1 MNQIL
6 AFFTSLTVGKKFL
19 LFLTPFISILLGMKA
34 LLFGLAIL
42 ITIDLVTGIIKSFKK
57 KKINYLV
64 IPVMIF
70 YVQAM
75 VLTNLLEGRA
85 MTFLRLML

>member
-42 ITIDLVTGIIKSFKK
+42 ITIDLLTGIIKSFKE
-57 KKINYLV
+57 KKIK
-64 IPVMIF
+64 F
-70 YVQAM
+70 
-75 VLTNLLEGRA
+75 T
-85 MTFLRLML
+85 